1 MSILRQQASRSTAF
15 ANRKREVIGEAPPGL
30 HCESS
35 SCADDPIGSP
45 TVQNLQS
52 QFDAEEERK
61 ARHFGTLQPVAPSPL
76 SPLSMSS
83 TPIGPSRTTSGM
95 SMTMSHMNAESQLPL
110 GPSTLRA
117 VTPLSPLGL
126 PPTGSAQHF
135 TRYNPLAEATPAG
148 PSHSLGT
155 SPAALALS
163 RPSFEQARHQEDSG
177 DESSSS
183 MAAVEEPYLRNNP
196 AFEAYLDSDTSST
209 DSIES
214 DSCTTPRSAI
224 QEQVAGS
231 PWLARVQTFIQ
242 SPQSASAGRTVAKSA
257 PPTVQRGVTPDLHS
271 KDGAVQG
278 QMISSNLR
286 GSVSRALFAPAAEPG
301 TSADTTVLF
310 CTAQR
315 PLQPAHGRHTAPA
328 SPCREWALG
337 DTPQAAQVR
346 EAAAVVDRLHEGVA
360 RAAAACSNAALDG
373 AASPASQE
381 VLRAAAVVD
390 RLQAGVQRQ
399 AAALR
404 CAEAARLAA
413 AAGPGAAGA
422 AARDPAA
429 WPDESRAGDAAHS
442 RREEES
448 DAKLGKR
455 GASLCI
461 LASGCSETAE
471 LLVSPPTAGTSH
483 AGWALPAEPVDRPLP
498 NPTPTN
504 IRRSSRSSWL
514 RSALLFCTLAAL
526 LGCAGLL
533 LAGHH
538 MAGSQDRLASLRSGS
553 YGAAAALFGR
563 CMSHLQPPPDAQQ
576 HQNKA
581 GLGHSVAV
589 ETACMYS
596 AIRRE
601 ATFTWGDT
609 QSSLSSRV
617 STARTAAEQA
627 AAILGARLT
636 PILDSA
642 KVHAARGVAACQPFG
657 AQIAGIISEKCPV
670 CVSTAEAVA
679 RRAGGLAEAGGG
691 MLARWHAASGTGE
704 LTAPPSSEL
713 YHGATLLRGLPQQL
727 GAVKASLT
735 KQISQM
741 VGGAAPAW
749 ATETAS
755 RLRTRVI
762 GAWTVWTGLLEQS
775 AAAVQPEPMRAAAK
789 QPPRGEAGHLAEAA
803 RRAGAWFGS
812 FIGSKTAPPAEQ
824 PPAEKAEDIP
834 DALAAPAQTHV
845 LRWPGTQTI
854 EPAESAEA
862 EAPTHAD
869 SSKMSD
875 GQAQE
880 VAGQSWAR
888 PAGVLA
894 AASMGAA
901 MLAALAV
908 YCMKA
913 VAANSQL
920 SPPAAGAKQVQAPR
934 VSSEAVGNECHP
946 AVMDL
951 SAHAPSP
958 ILVPSAEQ
966 EVPLKAA
973 HHTPRGRPSKKGA
986 ASTPMSRSASR
997 RSAQRTPVYSA
1008 PATGSASEPRVTRSR
1023 TRFAEE
1029 LRRTPRATV
1038 YPGPWQE

>member
-1 MSILRQQASRSTAF
+1 
-15 ANRKREVIGEAPPGL
+15 
-30 HCESS
+30 
-35 SCADDPIGSP
+35 
-45 TVQNLQS
+45 
-52 QFDAEEERK
+52 
-61 ARHFGTLQPVAPSPL
+61 
-76 SPLSMSS
+76 
-83 TPIGPSRTTSGM
+83 
-95 SMTMSHMNAESQLPL
+95 
-110 GPSTLRA
+110 
-117 VTPLSPLGL
+117 
-126 PPTGSAQHF
+126 
-135 TRYNPLAEATPAG
+135 
-148 PSHSLGT
+148 
-155 SPAALALS
+155 
-163 RPSFEQARHQEDSG
+163 
-177 DESSSS
+177 
-183 MAAVEEPYLRNNP
+183 
-196 AFEAYLDSDTSST
+196 
-209 DSIES
+209 
-214 DSCTTPRSAI
+214 
-224 QEQVAGS
+224 
-231 PWLARVQTFIQ
+231 
-242 SPQSASAGRTVAKSA
+242 
-257 PPTVQRGVTPDLHS
+257 
-271 KDGAVQG
+271 
-278 QMISSNLR
+278 MISSNLR

-310 CTAQR
+310 CAAQR

-337 DTPQAAQVR
+337 DAPQAAQVR

-390 RLQAGVQRQ
+390 WLQAGVQRQ

-429 WPDESRAGDAAHS
+429 WPDESRLPRCQAQAVVDTPAAGEELLRPRDGASDAQRRGHSSPGVAGAGDAAHS

-471 LLVSPPTAGTSH
+471 LLVSPPTAGMHIQQTTYWVFVNFQPFWSNSTLELCEKAHYDIETFLLCAGTSH

-845 LRWPGTQTI
+845 LRWPGTQVGNGDAPSEALQGRFEHGKAARDSERAVETDASGVEVPEQPAPSQQEEESGSEAAEAEFSSKNSPCSGTKQCTHEDASEAADHAKEVAETDADVAAKNEDEGQNLDHDEHIADSAAPSSVAPSADSQKAEEDPSLEQTELQEPAQPVMDGGPVVAEPEDPATAVAASREMQPAKQSEEARESAVQTI

-880 VAGQSWAR
+880 VRLG
-888 PAGVLA
+888 
-894 AASMGAA
+894 
-901 MLAALAV
+901 
-908 YCMKA
+908 
-913 VAANSQL
+913 
-920 SPPAAGAKQVQAPR
+920 PR
-934 VSSEAVGNECHP
+934 TSVSCSLLKLPFSLLPKNHTWNCWTNE
-946 AVMDL
+946 
-951 SAHAPSP
+951 
-958 ILVPSAEQ
+958 
-966 EVPLKAA
+966 
-973 HHTPRGRPSKKGA
+973 
-986 ASTPMSRSASR
+986 
-997 RSAQRTPVYSA
+997 
-1008 PATGSASEPRVTRSR
+1008 
-1023 TRFAEE
+1023 
-1029 LRRTPRATV
+1029 
-1038 YPGPWQE
+1038 